1 MKNKSFEELRE
12 FAIREKEKLLTILDE
27 DLLHEDFI
35 EDLILFDQPPNTLL
49 NLKIQNASV
58 EFLENIS
65 ELKEG
70 KRKKGSW
77 YSKDYVLK
85 LKEILEKYPHRKSTI
100 RSALKIPPTS
110 FLRLLKEIKNSDTV

>member
-12 FAIREKEKLLTILDE
+12 FAIREKEKLLTILEE

-35 EDLILFDQPPNTLL
+35 EDLILFDQPPNTRL
-49 NLKIQNASV
+49 NLKIQNVSV

-70 KRKKGSW
+70 KRNKGSW
-77 YSKDYVLK
+77 Y
-85 LKEILEKYPHRKSTI
+85 
-100 RSALKIPPTS
+100 
-110 FLRLLKEIKNSDTV
+110 